1 MKKDKNKKSKYEYI
15 KEFEE
20 WYKNEEDKLNQK
32 QEPFI
37 ITPSDDESIDNV

>member
-1 MKKDKNKKSKYEYI
+1 MKKTNKNKSKYEYI

-32 QEPFI
+32 IEPFI
-37 ITPSDDESIDNV
+37 ITPSDEESIDTV